1 MRNLLNLFVIALP
14 LLMAETA
21 GAQAPALLASTPAKQ
36 AESAQCARLRAD
48 YEKLEK
54 RLSRSA
60 AEGAMGSAKSLK
72 LRATEDQS
80 LVSLAQMTL
89 DGFGPAGCAIPD
101 GPPSAVPYLLA
112 ALKCEKAKRVAK
124 TGAASPPSCDTATW
138 QPFKE

>member
-1 MRNLLNLFVIALP
+1 MRKLLILFATAFP
-14 LLMAETA
+14 LLAAEAA
-21 GAQAPALLASTPAKQ
+21 GAQAPAPLPLIPAKQ

-48 YEKLEK
+48 YEKIEK

-80 LVSLAQMTL
+80 LVTLAQMTL
-89 DGFGPAGCAIPD
+89 DGFAPAGCAIPD

-112 ALKCEKAKRVAK
+112 ALKCEKDKRAAKAD
-124 TGAASPPSCDTATW
+124 AASPPSCDTATW